1 MKRFFTTPEK
11 KRAFVYRIIAISGA
25 VMIATAIFAARG
37 FSNPIIAEPGDSH
50 AFTLNSTQFAS
61 SSLGTEFNT
70 ADPKKFSDADY
81 VQQTFDAPDS
91 PVMNY
96 FLAKKDSSNN
106 LVLAPGGQVF
116 NYSLWASYKG
126 RITGI
131 SSVVVN
137 YSGGALYAQ
146 DGDAGSY
153 SIYGK
158 KVAITSG
165 TPVSFESLPNFVMIS
180 NSRANTTITSITYNY
195 SCSEAG
201 YIVGRLGNRY
211 NGAASDGTAY
221 TLERNGSSVTM
232 NGQSGTISVNANG
245 TFTMSF
251 ASGASTYNGTISE
264 DYKTLSI
271 TSTAGSALN
280 ISELNRIYVMDDF
293 EGYSQTGTGL
303 KSGKTV
309 ASDLRFSYY
318 GDYGG
323 GGYSTWI
330 TSSSFDVAQS
340 ADYVN
345 LTTAVKHG
353 GSKSATFKGWT
364 GGWTRA
370 WSRETFDMKH
380 HYNFGSGNK
389 LSFWAH
395 GPYTNTACTTDS
407 TNNGKI
413 RVQVYYQKFEINDSN
428 RNSTTY
434 GSGTK
439 DFTINAGSDWTEYSF
454 SIDPSKSVYAI
465 NIMVDNSSISSYKN
479 IYIPIDDIEISTNPV
494 FEPTKQYNE
503 TATRFTKS
511 YNGSVVMKIM
521 GTSYTFTVKV
531 SLGANGYIYAYA
543 GADMEPT
550 GYTVSGNQIAITT
563 SGSYSG
569 KSFGNWV
576 GTLSNSNS
584 TITILKSNISGT
596 ITDYMSSS
604 SITLNENTKLIDGS
618 EGNLATIETK
628 VKRQY
633 NPGSRWTDDP
643 GNADR
648 LSVNSEYYMQG
659 SNSIRVRPYSSG
671 GYRVIVQ
678 PSLMSSIGAL
688 DSVGC
693 WFYAPAGTTYQIS
706 IYSYKTTDATGDYKQ
721 CIYKKCSDT
730 DPEANLP
737 SGWHYL
743 DAGLYKSDGYGRSFA
758 IWFGANSNQTILDY
772 VTYF

>member
-70 ADPKKFSDADY
+70 TDPKKFSDADY

-211 NGAASDGTAY
+211 NGAASNGTAY

-293 EGYSQTGTGL
+293 ESYSQTGTGFN
-303 KSGKTV
+303 SGKNV
-309 ASDLRFSYY
+309 ASDLRFAYY

-323 GGYSTWI
+323 GGYTTWI
-330 TSSSFDVAQS
+330 SSSSFNTAIS
-340 ADYVN
+340 ADYAN

-395 GPYTNTACTTDS
+395 GPYTNTGCTTDS
-407 TNNGKI
+407 TAAGKI

-439 DFTINAGSDWTEYSF
+439 DFTINAGSGWTEYSF
-454 SIDPSKSVYAI
+454 SIDPTKSVYAI

-494 FEPTKQYNE
+494 FEPTKKYDE
-503 TATRFTKS
+503 SSTRITKS
-511 YNGSVVMKIM
+511 YHGSVTVASNNFTIKI
-521 GTSYTFTVKV
+521 G
-531 SLGANGYIYAYA
+531 LGANGYIYAYA
-543 GADMEPT
+543 GTDMEPT
-550 GYTVSGNQIAITT
+550 GYTISGNQITITT
-563 SGSYSG
+563 NGSYSG
-569 KSFGNWV
+569 LTFGTWV
-576 GTLSNSNS
+576 GTLSNNNS
-584 TITILKSNISGT
+584 TISIPKNNISGSIKSYISTNT
-596 ITDYMSSS
+596 IV
-604 SITLNENTKLIDGS
+604 LNENTKLIDGG
-618 EGNLATIETK
+618 EGNLTTIETK

-633 NPGSRWTDDP
+633 NSGSGWTDDT

-648 LSVNSEYYMQG
+648 LSVN
-659 SNSIRVRPYSSG
+659 
-671 GYRVIVQ
+671 
-678 PSLMSSIGAL
+678 
-688 DSVGC
+688 
-693 WFYAPAGTTYQIS
+693 
-706 IYSYKTTDATGDYKQ
+706 TD
-721 CIYKKCSDT
+721 
-730 DPEANLP
+730 
-737 SGWHYL
+737 
-743 DAGLYKSDGYGRSFA
+743 
-758 IWFGANSNQTILDY
+758 
-772 VTYF
+772 